1 MPSDPEVDPKLI
13 MDLLLDRIPE
23 SEFLAKSGLEK
34 ESIPALSKK
43 ILTRALAE
51 KDPDAADS
59 GMFLLFRFGYGGQDF
74 LSIFN
79 ALALEPWHREH
90 EDIVFELG
98 MIKDPSS
105 VPVLAQTAVAKHKY
119 LENDDAFALGSK
131 SIYALR
137 NIGTPEAVE
146 VLADLARSPNEIL
159 RKTAIGRLKD
169 LATKNPSE
177 SIRSLA
183 ASKLPS

>member
-1 MPSDPEVDPKLI
+1 MPSDPEVDMQLI
-13 MDLLLDRIPE
+13 LDLLLNRITE
-23 SEFLAKSGLEK
+23 SDFLATTGLEK

-43 ILTRALAE
+43 ILARALAE
-51 KDPDAADS
+51 KDADAVES
-59 GMFLLFRFGYGGQDF
+59 GLFLMFRFGYDLSF
-74 LSIFN
+74 LDLLN
-79 ALALEPWHREH
+79 TLALEPWHQEH

-98 MIKDPSS
+98 KIKDPSS

-137 NIGTPEAVE
+137 NIGTPEAVA
-146 VLADLARSPNEIL
+146 VLADLACSPNEIL